1 MFLKFTYFM
10 SLNQLVFPFQGP
22 AASRTGIIQDG
33 ILTGQAGNCWEQGKY
48 SVRTLYI
55 QLYILMSVTKRT
67 FITSSNIRMKVLK
80 WV

>member
-1 MFLKFTYFM
+1 M

-22 AASRTGIIQDG
+22 AASRTGITQGG
-33 ILTGQAGNCWEQGKY
+33 ILTGYAKKAGNCWEQGKY

-80 WV
+80 WA